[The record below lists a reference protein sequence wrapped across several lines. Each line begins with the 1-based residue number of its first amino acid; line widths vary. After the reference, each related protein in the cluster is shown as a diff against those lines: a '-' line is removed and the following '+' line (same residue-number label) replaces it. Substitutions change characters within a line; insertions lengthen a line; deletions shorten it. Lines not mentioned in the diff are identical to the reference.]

1 MPGLAESMLVPAA
14 YALGCA
20 TAAYYLVR
28 LRAGVDV
35 RTLGSGTAGSR
46 NAGRVLGRGAFATAF
61 VLDFAKG
68 ALAAGAAAWF
78 AAGVVV
84 SAGATLAVVAGHVWP
99 AQLGFRGG
107 KGIATSLGA
116 FAVYEP
122 LVFVSLLGSFLV
134 VYAFV
139 RRFTVAGMA
148 AYALAP
154 LGGLALGAAPAK
166 AAAAWGVAAI
176 VIFAH
181 RDALRRGVDA
191 DSARSDDAR

>member
-1 MPGLAESMLVPAA
+1 MIVPAA

-28 LRAGVDV
+28 LRTGVDV
-35 RTLGSGTAGSR
+35 RTLGSGTAGAR
-46 NAGRVLGRGAFATAF
+46 NAGRALGRGAFATAF

-68 ALAAGAAAWF
+68 ALAAGAAAWL
-78 AAGVVV
+78 AAGALVA
-84 SAGATLAVVAGHVWP
+84 AGATLAVVAGHVWP

-122 LVFVSLLGSFLV
+122 LVFVSLLGAFVV
-134 VYAFV
+134 VYAVV

-148 AYALAP
+148 AYAAAP
-154 LGGLALGAAPAK
+154 LGGLAFGVSADK
-166 AAAAWGVAAI
+166 AAATWGVAAI

-181 RDALRRGVDA
+181 RGDLR
-191 DSARSDDAR
+191 SARREDARRSGDVE

>member
-1 MPGLAESMLVPAA
+1 MPGFAETMLPPAA
-14 YALGCA
+14 YALGCV

-28 LRAGVDV
+28 ARTGLDV

-46 NAGRVLGRGAFATAF
+46 NAGRALGRGAFAAAF
-61 VLDFAKG
+61 ALDFAKG
-68 ALAAGAAAWF
+68 ALAAGAAAWL
-78 AAGVVV
+78 AAGAVV
-84 SAGATLAVVAGHVWP
+84 SACVTLAVVAGHVWP

-134 VYAFV
+134 VYAVV

-154 LGGLALGAAPAK
+154 LGGLAFGVATERV
-166 AAAAWGVAAI
+166 AAAWGVAAI

-181 RDALRRGVDA
+181 RRDLRSG
-191 DSARSDDAR
+191 DAR

>member
-28 LRAGVDV
+28 LRTGLDV
-35 RTLGSGTAGSR
+35 RTLGSGTAGAR
-46 NAGRVLGRGAFATAF
+46 NAGRALGRGAFAAAF
-61 VLDFAKG
+61 ALDFAKG

-78 AAGVVV
+78 KAGFVV
-84 SAGATLAVVAGHVWP
+84 SACVTVAVVAGHVWP

-107 KGIATSLGA
+107 KGISVSLGA

-122 LVFVSLLGSFLV
+122 LVFVALLAAFLV
-134 VYAFV
+134 VYAAV

-148 AYALAP
+148 AYVVAP
-154 LGGLALGAAPAK
+154 FGGLAFGAAAHEVV
-166 AAAAWGVAAI
+166 AASCVAAI

-181 RDALRRGVDA
+181 RDALRRRAGA
-191 DSARSDDAR
+191 APARSDDAR